1 MPSLRPCLGSRRFR
15 TWFMPQAD
23 EDLIYFLHLG
33 IQYYAFFVLTITAIT
48 LPIFYVGSW
57 DTKLSLIVGNSRVV
71 EALVGSL
78 LVVAMYR
85 SKLRYVCDRCR
96 DKSEIEYLM
105 TGCTCVQS
113 QAIVFRRC
121 YTLALSLRV
130 LCSSILAAL
139 TTEYT
144 VIPAFM
150 ELSIQ
155 LVCIFLALVAPVA
168 FAGRLVYL
176 LLLLY
181 PACIIVYKLSN
192 IVTAAALLLGLV
204 LCLYAMYYF
213 VSFHVPIPMLDLK
226 ATYRMVTAMA
236 VQVMTLFLSALPLE
250 PILRMTDQHYVLAPF
265 VNRQVCFAYIAIS
278 ERTSRD
284 SDTYPTVIATDI
296 DADTHSFMSRL
307 NVLYCSLDFLSEV
320 IGVQKVKSTYTLY
333 MAASG
338 LQYGER
344 SLDSHIRQFGMKS
357 TDHCWFPPPLTSNDH
372 FKLMVTFCLAAKKIG
387 DDLNFNV
394 SAGITRGSVITGML
408 GQEHAECNFDVWGD
422 TVNMAARIARGFET
436 GVFFKRD
443 DFFDRHKYMAQP
455 RSLEPVTHSPLDQ
468 TELEGIK
475 PIDDRLTHKMREI
488 LTYLPSPSITTVSRE
503 LVHSCPPCYR
513 FGMIYPRIFKGKE
526 GITWVVE
533 VTETDYFPWVLR
545 RAFGSAYHRLLH
557 AYLGDCTR
565 KYLRPRF
572 WTFTNRDL
580 LPSSH
585 FITHADFLGA
595 LSSLEESLEMQR
607 DDKQH
612 IYYIFCA
619 TRLLQRSKAQ
629 KERATKAG
637 NKRLGYVPSHIP
649 TEPSPSGESAVFP
662 INDTYGYRSY
672 TEFIRKNMAPLDD
685 TLGPMIYSVWTGDY
699 SLLPLGCEFYDLK
712 TTFGLRGTHRKRRS
726 AALIDPMTGNK
737 IQRLTSSR
745 STTGISTS
753 GRTLEPLEAIKA
765 IRGKYVLDPSE
776 PLNFQP
782 SFATSS
788 EWGHLPSRD
797 SSKTFDSSFTENYRS
812 RRGLG
817 QLQRLLIESPY
828 VYGKISKNYIPSSRS
843 GESASSSF
851 LDALDGQEKFHPTPY
866 FLRKQ
871 QFPGKGG
878 SLSYLADI
886 DGDMDETT
894 SLLQTD
900 DPWHSIGD
908 DIYHHELSHQILDH
922 SDASSVHSLDY
933 HDNFTNDPK
942 GSVIRNILKRTAGP
956 TEVELD
962 LPLLEDSDVPAQD
975 LRPTMEREDVIVP
988 ASHIQSNGQVIRDST
1003 STLSSVEGNRDSFS
1017 SNLTS
1022 DERKPTRTA
1031 IQKHTTQGP
1040 LTIDNQIK
1048 NFFSILSHRTQST
1061 PNIHYAHA
1069 QYLSDNAINY
1079 GNDDSKDLEAGP
1091 LSGSTATTLRSL
1103 ELCGDDLHQGMGYLE
1118 GDNPPPQFS
1127 DYSYTT
1133 ETTMTEENHRVET
1146 LDFLSPRIIAIN
1158 VYRAWHCIK
1167 EISELSK
1174 RVRTMCAAN
1183 VDYAF
1188 LVTGT
1193 MRSQY
1198 YWSDVFCVC
1207 GNFFCFIL
1215 IVKLSG
1221 FKYEAMISI
1230 FGITVTFSSVVY
1242 IHVAILL
1249 LNLIWLV
1256 IIFAYTRRLKGVR
1269 QVVKHDLD
1277 IANERGI
1284 PCDRLGSELV
1294 YHQLIVNFRAFV
1306 TFVTCF
1312 LMLTVQF
1319 FYSIGFDSTLNNSID
1334 EKPNVVALLILFA
1347 YVTQTIYLVTILT
1360 SNTSSP
1366 FFISFNYVAIFIPLL
1381 FLLTLSLVG
1390 DKSAVF
1396 FDIVFSLLALI
1407 FVTRHVNVFSLS
1419 LAWKYEQI
1427 RHIKQYKS
1435 QLRSILPSMTI
1446 DVMIATNQPEAVR
1459 STEGVFQFIE
1469 SYMRDLR
1476 YLSTMTEMWENKT
1489 LPRVATVRV
1498 TDQSDSPYLVDYQL
1512 DFTALTTVMWDLPP
1526 EIRDDDAQILLHLEK
1541 TATDYLHVTEK
1552 RRQLR
1557 RRCLN
1562 DGLTYVAQLYANFND
1577 PRYLPPNR
1585 PIVCF
1590 GKVGYLSL
1598 DIVNFTKLSS
1608 DHSATTILD
1617 FLNALFSLFNQRI
1630 RRSAQLLQIK
1640 SIGDAYEVMSLPG
1653 YLKRYDSVDGRT
1665 AEKKARREEIDELL
1679 QLYDG
1684 IVLLIAAGFGFL
1696 RDCKE
1701 IARKHNFDEATIG
1714 LRVGICTGFA
1724 FGSLLGNKQYRFD
1737 VFGSVPNRADAVQ
1750 SVAMKDTVY
1759 ISEQVHQLLVSGE
1772 KLWRQNFDEARYEQE
1787 ALKVHA
1793 AKLEDEHLEYAYT
1806 PVQTALG
1813 TVYHV
1818 TIPDRV

>member
-1 MPSLRPCLGSRRFR
+1 
-15 TWFMPQAD
+15 MPQAD
-23 EDLIYFLHLG
+23 EDLVYFLHFG
-33 IQYYAFFVLTITAIT
+33 IQYYAFFVLTITVIT
-48 LPIFYVGSW
+48 LPVFYVHSW
-57 DTKLSLIVGNSRVV
+57 NTKLSLLVGNFRVA
-71 EALVGSL
+71 EALIGSL
-78 LVVAMYR
+78 LVIVMYR
-85 SKLRYVCDRCR
+85 SKLKHVCDRCR
-96 DKSEIEYLM
+96 DKAEIEYLM
-105 TGCTCVQS
+105 TECTCVQS

-121 YTLALSLRV
+121 YTLALSFRV
-130 LCSSILAAL
+130 ICSSLLAAL

-144 VIPAFM
+144 VTPAFM

-155 LVCIFLALVAPVA
+155 LVCIFLALIVPVA

-181 PACIIVYKLSN
+181 PACIIIYKLSA
-192 IVTAAALLLGLV
+192 IVTASVLLLGLV
-204 LCLYAMYYF
+204 LCLYIMYYF
-213 VSFHVPIPMLDLK
+213 ISFHVPIPMLDLK
-226 ATYRMVTAMA
+226 STYQMVMAMA

-250 PILRMTDQHYVLAPF
+250 PILRMTDQHYILAPF
-265 VNRQVCFAYIAIS
+265 VNKQVCFAYIAIS
-278 ERTSRD
+278 ERTTGD
-284 SDTYPTVIATDI
+284 PDLYPNDPAADI

-338 LQYGER
+338 LRYGER
-344 SLDSHIRQFGMKS
+344 SLDSHIQQFGMKS
-357 TDHCWFPPPLTSNDH
+357 TDHRWFPPPLTSQDH

-422 TVNMAARIARGFET
+422 TVNMAARIARGFES

-443 DFFDRHKYMAQP
+443 DFFDQHGYSQMH
-455 RSLEPVTHSPLDQ
+455 SLEPVTRSPLGPPDS
-468 TELEGIK
+468 ESLK

-513 FGMIYPRIFKGKE
+513 FGMAYPRIFKGKD

-585 FITHADFLGA
+585 FITHADFLGS

-607 DDKQH
+607 ESKQH

-619 TRLLQRSKAQ
+619 TRLLQRCKAPRKRPIQ
-629 KERATKAG
+629 ME
-637 NKRLGYVPSHIP
+637 NKSSGYITSYIP
-649 TEPSPSGESAVFP
+649 TEPTPSGDFP
-662 INDTYGYRSY
+662 TAPMNDTYGYHSY
-672 TEFIRKNMAPLDD
+672 TEFMRKNMAPLKD
-685 TLGPMIYSVWTGDY
+685 TLGPMIYSIWTGDY
-699 SLLPLGCEFYDLK
+699 SLLPLGCEFFDLK
-712 TTFGLRGTHRKRRS
+712 TTFGLRGAQRTRRS
-726 AALIDPMTGNK
+726 ATLVDPVTGTK
-737 IQRLTSSR
+737 VVSRLNSSR
-745 STTGISTS
+745 SVTGISNS
-753 GRTLEPLEAIKA
+753 SRTLEPLEAIKA
-765 IRGKYVLDPSE
+765 IRGKYVMDPSE
-776 PLNFQP
+776 PLGFQS
-782 SFATSS
+782 SFMASS
-788 EWGHLPSRD
+788 EWGHLPSHEI
-797 SSKTFDSSFTENYRS
+797 SKTFDSSITENHRS
-812 RRGLG
+812 RRGMG
-817 QLQRLLIESPY
+817 QLQRIFMESPY
-828 VYGKISKNYIPSSRS
+828 VYGKISKTHIPSSRS

-851 LDALDGQEKFHPTPY
+851 LDAMESQERLHPTPY

-871 QFPGKGG
+871 QFPGGG
-878 SLSYLADI
+878 GALSYIADT

-894 SLLQTD
+894 SLLQAD

-908 DIYHHELSHQILDH
+908 YAYHRELSNQFLDQ
-922 SDASSVHSLDY
+922 SDDSSVHSLDY
-933 HDNFTNDPK
+933 RQDLTDDPK
-942 GSVIRNILKRTAGP
+942 ASVIRNILKRTAAP
-956 TEVELD
+956 TEVEPD
-962 LPLLEDSDVPAQD
+962 IPLLDDSDVPTRGS
-975 LRPTMEREDVIVP
+975 RPTLERADVIVP
-988 ASHIQSNGQVIRDST
+988 ASHVQGNERVLPDST
-1003 STLSSVEGNRDSFS
+1003 STLDSIYEERSSFS

-1022 DERKPTRTA
+1022 GERKPIRTT
-1031 IQKHTTQGP
+1031 IQKQTTQAP

-1061 PNIHYAHA
+1061 PNIHYGHA
-1069 QYLSDNAINY
+1069 QHLSDHDINY
-1079 GNDDSKDLEAGP
+1079 GRNDSKDMEDIP

-1103 ELCGDDLHQGMGYLE
+1103 ELCGDALHQDMGYHE
-1118 GDNPPPQFS
+1118 GVDPPPQFS
-1127 DYSYTT
+1127 DYSCST
-1133 ETTMTEENHRVET
+1133 ETTIHEEKHNIET
-1146 LDFLSPRIIAIN
+1146 IDFLSPRIITLN
-1158 VYRAWHCIK
+1158 VLRVWQCIK
-1167 EISELSK
+1167 EISQLSR

-1215 IVKLSG
+1215 IVMLGG
-1221 FKYEAMISI
+1221 FKYDAMISI
-1230 FGITVTFSSVVY
+1230 FGVTISFSTVVY
-1242 IHVAILL
+1242 IHIAILL
-1249 LNLIWLV
+1249 LNMIWLV
-1256 IIFAYTRRLKGVR
+1256 IIFAYTRRLKGIR

-1284 PCDRLGSELV
+1284 PCDRIGSELV

-1312 LMLTVQF
+1312 LMLTIQF
-1319 FYSIGFDSTLNNSID
+1319 FYSIGFDSTLNNPIN
-1334 EKPNVVALLILFA
+1334 EKPNVVALLIYFA
-1347 YVTQTIYLVTILT
+1347 YITQTIYLITILT

-1366 FFISFNYVAIFIPLL
+1366 FFISFNYVAIFIPTI

-1390 DKSAVF
+1390 DKNAVF
-1396 FDIVFSLLALI
+1396 FDIVFSVLALV
-1407 FVTRHVNVFSLS
+1407 FVTRHVNVFNLS

-1427 RHIKQYKS
+1427 CHIKQYKS

-1446 DVMIATNQPEAVR
+1446 DVMIAANQPEAVR

-1489 LPRVATVRV
+1489 LPRIANARV
-1498 TDQSDSPYLVDYQL
+1498 TDQSDSPYLQEYKL
-1512 DFTALTTVMWDLPP
+1512 DFTALTSIMQNIPP
-1526 EIRDDDAQILLHLEK
+1526 DIYDDDAQVLSYLQR
-1541 TATDYLHVTEK
+1541 TAIDYLHVTEN

-1557 RRCLN
+1557 RQCLN

-1653 YLKRYDSVDGRT
+1653 YLKRYGSLDGRT
-1665 AEKKARREEIDELL
+1665 DEKKARQEEIEELL

-1701 IARKHNFDEATIG
+1701 IARKHAFDEASIG

-1737 VFGSVPNRADAVQ
+1737 VFGTVPNRADAVQ

-1793 AKLEDEHLEYAYT
+1793 AKLEDEHLEYVYT
-1806 PVQTALG
+1806 PVQTVLG
-1813 TVYHV
+1813 TVYRV
-1818 TIPDRV
+1818 TIPGQV